1 MQTYGVDEVMIGRNC
16 LTYQW
21 IQFFFNEIM
30 RVNVAR
36 AFPVL
41 DIIFIFFNLS
51 KKMKKIKTERN
62 QPMISSQKKIDH
74 SFCIWLND

>member
-1 MQTYGVDEVMIGRNC
+1 MQTYGVDEVMIGRNY

-30 RVNVAR
+30 RVNDAR